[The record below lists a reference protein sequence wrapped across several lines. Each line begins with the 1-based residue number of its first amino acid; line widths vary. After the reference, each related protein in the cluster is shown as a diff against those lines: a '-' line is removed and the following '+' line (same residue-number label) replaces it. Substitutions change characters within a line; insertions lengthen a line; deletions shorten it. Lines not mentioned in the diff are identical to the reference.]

1 MREIFSGTVASNS
14 DNNQIII
21 CNNINELVDLSA
33 KEIEF
38 IKGQIENKNNSIHI
52 NRLDSHVF
60 VYQIEEDADFNKVL
74 EKARLASHGI
84 CKKLN
89 GLKQTSVI
97 IKSNE
102 GSEILYAFAE
112 GFGLRCL
119 ATMTY
124 TPHNLV
130 RLQLAL

>member
-84 CKKLN
+84 CKK
-89 GLKQTSVI
+89 
-97 IKSNE
+97 
-102 GSEILYAFAE
+102 
-112 GFGLRCL
+112 
-119 ATMTY
+119 
-124 TPHNLV
+124 
-130 RLQLAL
+130 